1 MFEPASLWLFKKRI
15 YQHLSVAVLELRFK
29 NRSALRE
36 KVCLGQNRSYRNI
49 LRFQSIRLFGPHE
62 PSLTD
67 TGLGTLD
74 ISKRV
79 VLVTGPACYF
89 RLTVIKILLSGGK
102 MRRGGNRPCQRRR
115 FVLFSKRWC
124 RLGCLNAVGW
134 QLPSITKTAVLKRTE
149 TLINESVG
157 RASRLPSIT
166 NSLPFKGFT

>member
-1 MFEPASLWLFKKRI
+1 M
-15 YQHLSVAVLELRFK
+15 
-29 NRSALRE
+29 
-36 KVCLGQNRSYRNI
+36 CLGQNRSYRNI

-79 VLVTGPACYF
+79 VPVTGPACYF
-89 RLTVIKILLSGGK
+89 RSTVIKILLSGGK
-102 MRRGGNRPCQRRR
+102 MRRGGNRSCQRRR

-124 RLGCLNAVGW
+124 RLGYLNAVGW
-134 QLPSITKTAVLKRTE
+134 QLSYITKTAVLKRTE